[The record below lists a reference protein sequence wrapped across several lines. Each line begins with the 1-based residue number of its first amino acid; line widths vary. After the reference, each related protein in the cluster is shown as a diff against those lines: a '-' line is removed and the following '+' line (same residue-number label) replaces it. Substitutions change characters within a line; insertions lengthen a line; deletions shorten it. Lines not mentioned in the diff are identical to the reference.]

1 MLRTA
6 VVTVVAG
13 TLIMIGA
20 GAVAGCSTHASPAGT
35 DAMPWGNWTDNIW
48 QTGDITA
55 ATGAPPAANG
65 ALAGYVFEAQGTQHV
80 IYSSAPDNRLREL
93 WWNINGWH
101 TADLTAATGA
111 SPPAAQASLTGYAF
125 ETQGTEHVIYTGAD
139 AHLHELWS
147 GTTGWHAGDLTAA
160 TGAPPPAAQASLTGY
175 AFETQRTQHIVYT
188 GADTHLH
195 ELWSDRSIGW
205 HSADLTA
212 ATGAPPARGLAGY
225 AFDQQGTEHVVYT
238 AADHH
243 LHELWWSNG
252 WHLGD
257 LTAATGAAIPGSDVL
272 VAYAFEVQGTQHAA
286 YISAGDAHIHELWW
300 GPRVNPAPQSGRSPP
315 PTGTAANPSGTNAPQ
330 NLGQAPG

>member
-1 MLRTA
+1 M
-6 VVTVVAG
+6 
-13 TLIMIGA
+13 
-20 GAVAGCSTHASPAGT
+20 
-35 DAMPWGNWTDNIW
+35 
-48 QTGDITA
+48 
-55 ATGAPPAANG
+55 
-65 ALAGYVFEAQGTQHV
+65 
-80 IYSSAPDNRLREL
+80 
-93 WWNINGWH
+93 
-101 TADLTAATGA
+101 
-111 SPPAAQASLTGYAF
+111 
-125 ETQGTEHVIYTGAD
+125 
-139 AHLHELWS
+139 WS

-315 PTGTAANPSGTNAPQ
+315 PTGTAASPSGTNAPQ